1 MSLDGIDEWDE
12 NFLDEAIRVE
22 LEAISSRNL
31 PSSDPLRNPTTT
43 FRPNP
48 QPFTSFGFDGVGEGV
63 DLCFSPPR
71 ELSQRFVEKPQPSVL
86 AEDCEIV
93 EHWGLRNGE
102 SDGGRSGG
110 IKKDREAQEVEKL
123 KRELGRLSKQLN
135 HMEHECAELQKDRSK
150 KDEQLKS
157 AFSQIEEKDAEISR
171 LSKSNIKAIPQADQR
186 KNTRSS
192 VKVNRTVEP
201 TGEAIQA
208 DGTSL
213 VSELKRRV
221 VIDAGL
227 TTSTGLPLQES
238 SFHEN
243 TAQMKSS
250 KEIGVQ
256 TDIVQHCGLTALKDE
271 KIGAHGVSSKLCAIW
286 GTGDPE
292 MSGQN
297 LVSKLF
303 VTCSLE
309 FSVLFRC
316 MSTESQNTQGTLPD
330 KPFSNVLSNDGKK
343 SNQPAEITK
352 VSCLYAVLM
361 KIHKD
366 VVQLDA
372 LVSIL
377 LDLCDLEN
385 AVFVH
390 CSLRILYVVLQH
402 VLSCNARY
410 DIRDNIL
417 LEQCSSSGTH
427 VGKTMKQKIQLIN
440 FDEFGSVH
448 IENMASG
455 IPLHTEDFDLGY
467 LCKTRG
473 GTGSPNKGMILSSE
487 NWISL
492 FEKMQQIASGEV
504 EQKAQILALSIMN
517 LIWSQSEPNVVRE
530 KTGLL
535 PLLEC
540 MSQLLQKDAGLLVQ
554 MHAVRLLFSVLNC
567 PKVLLMLNC
576 GHSQDISALEG
587 VISCVLEGLA
597 QTLVQARTGPQ
608 EVKYQKQVI
617 ILLAFIA
624 SSGKSGFD
632 VLISS
637 GRNKGVNFLEL
648 IMQVLS
654 SGMDSAEIADGVNF
668 EDLDLHKLSSLMREA
683 LILLNRLASHL
694 ALSKFTLEALTCSN
708 TVASL
713 TVDVV
718 TRLCRK
724 SGRNAGA
731 GRITN
736 FAHTDAEIV
745 ELARLFRNRVFA
757 FLGAT

>member
-31 PSSDPLRNPTTT
+31 PSSDPLRNPTTP

-48 QPFTSFGFDGVGEGV
+48 QPFTSLGFDGVGESV

-86 AEDCEIV
+86 VEDCEIV
-93 EHWGLRNGE
+93 EHWVGLRNGAC
-102 SDGGRSGG
+102 DGGR
-110 IKKDREAQEVEKL
+110 IKKDGEAKEVEKL

-157 AFSQIEEKDAEISR
+157 AFSQIEAKDAEINR
-171 LSKSNIKAIPQADQR
+171 LSKSNIKAISQAEQR

-192 VKVNRTVEP
+192 VKVNKTVEP

-227 TTSTGLPLQES
+227 TTSTGLPLQEN

-243 TAQMKSS
+243 TVQTKSS

-256 TDIVQHCGLTALKDE
+256 TDTVQHCGLTALKDE

-292 MSGQN
+292 MSGQS

-303 VTCSLE
+303 ITCSLE

-316 MSTESQNTQGTLPD
+316 MSTESQNTLDTLPD
-330 KPFSNVLSNDGKK
+330 KPSSNVLSNDGKNL
-343 SNQPAEITK
+343 NQPAEITK

-361 KIHKD
+361 KIHKG

-390 CSLRILYVVLQH
+390 CSLHILYVVLQH

-410 DIRDNIL
+410 DISVL
-417 LEQCSSSGTH
+417 WSGT
-427 VGKTMKQKIQLIN
+427 I
-440 FDEFGSVH
+440 SVW
-448 IENMASG
+448 NSVPVA
-455 IPLHTEDFDLGY
+455 
-467 LCKTRG
+467 
-473 GTGSPNKGMILSSE
+473 
-487 NWISL
+487 
-492 FEKMQQIASGEV
+492 A
-504 EQKAQILALSIMN
+504 
-517 LIWSQSEPNVVRE
+517 LIW
-530 KTGLL
+530 
-535 PLLEC
+535 
-540 MSQLLQKDAGLLVQ
+540 
-554 MHAVRLLFSVLNC
+554 
-567 PKVLLMLNC
+567 
-576 GHSQDISALEG
+576 
-587 VISCVLEGLA
+587 
-597 QTLVQARTGPQ
+597 
-608 EVKYQKQVI
+608 
-617 ILLAFIA
+617 
-624 SSGKSGFD
+624 
-632 VLISS
+632 
-637 GRNKGVNFLEL
+637 
-648 IMQVLS
+648 
-654 SGMDSAEIADGVNF
+654 
-668 EDLDLHKLSSLMREA
+668 
-683 LILLNRLASHL
+683 
-694 ALSKFTLEALTCSN
+694 
-708 TVASL
+708 
-713 TVDVV
+713 
-718 TRLCRK
+718 RK
-724 SGRNAGA
+724 P
-731 GRITN
+731 
-736 FAHTDAEIV
+736 
-745 ELARLFRNRVFA
+745 
-757 FLGAT
+757 